1 MSDRPT
7 LDQVKALAAAL
18 PPSERVGTSE
28 AADVLSGLTAIL
40 TRGKEILDAAAQGG
54 TAVYD
59 FLHEQAVQHAADNG
73 HPEPERGAVTQDA
86 TTSAPAAASGAIDYD
101 KLAAAIVRAQ
111 TQSENTPPSGDA
123 VTVDPAAPPEHA
135 VTTADAAGRESQE
148 GTGSSEVTP

>member
-111 TQSENTPPSGDA
+111 TQSAQTQSE
-123 VTVDPAAPPEHA
+123 AATPPEHT